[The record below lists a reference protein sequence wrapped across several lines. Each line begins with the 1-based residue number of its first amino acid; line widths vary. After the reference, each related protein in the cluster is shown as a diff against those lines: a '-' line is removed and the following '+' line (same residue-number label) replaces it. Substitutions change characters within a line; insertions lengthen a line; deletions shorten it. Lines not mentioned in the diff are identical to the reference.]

1 MSKYGTFSE
10 PGYNSIGDPYEK
22 KQSRDDRHG
31 GLNFKS
37 GSRRTGKGND
47 ATFGK
52 FAPLYAGEKYSQ
64 DYKEKRRA
72 RLESQKGY
80 VQTAPFRPSNPGK
93 ESSGLGGDYGC
104 LSKLKTMPV
113 SAAETPLKKGD
124 VVERPRNIVTNP
136 SKRGTY
142 GMIKLNIG
150 QAAKGSVGEYT
161 YSSDPYDLQRKKDI
175 RERAESHK
183 LRVTEKPFRPA
194 NPTRKGGPGVPGTT
208 LGGAQGVIKEYEY
221 IPPDYAKPPPVE
233 KGLTPFVPTNPS
245 KQGYNAPINKFPA
258 HAAEI
263 DPEGSEKRPKYTPAF
278 VNSEPFRP
286 SSTLKSAAV
295 SSIVRMNV

>member
-1 MSKYGTFSE
+1 
-10 PGYNSIGDPYEK
+10 
-22 KQSRDDRHG
+22 
-31 GLNFKS
+31 
-37 GSRRTGKGND
+37 
-47 ATFGK
+47 
-52 FAPLYAGEKYSQ
+52 
-64 DYKEKRRA
+64 
-72 RLESQKGY
+72 
-80 VQTAPFRPSNPGK
+80 
-93 ESSGLGGDYGC
+93 
-104 LSKLKTMPV
+104 MPV

-245 KQGYNAPINKFPA
+245 KQGYNAPINKV
-258 HAAEI
+258 
-263 DPEGSEKRPKYTPAF
+263 SAF
-278 VNSEPFRP
+278 VVALCAAWARATLLPRLATAC
-286 SSTLKSAAV
+286 SSTHGGSRTDAPRARTHARLLSSSLRPRLRLIRTGRRSAPSTRRR
-295 SSIVRMNV
+295 SSTRSLSGRPRHSSQPR